1 MKKLNLSIQTHW
13 PLLATG
19 LFIILVVLGYFFIP
33 AFGSFVRDSWQLLTQ
48 ADQEHINQYLKDFG
62 AWGPL
67 VLILLFTI
75 QMFLIVVPSW
85 LPIIAA
91 VIIYG
96 FWQGILI
103 SLTGIILASSLGFYI
118 GINLGGTVLDKLIDE
133 KKLAKLDYWITNYG
147 FWSIVL
153 FRISPFLSNDAISF
167 AAGMLKFGY
176 RKFIS
181 ATLIGITPLIIAI
194 AYFAQDTE
202 TLKTGMYYVGGAG
215 LLLYGIFVYID
226 HSKRMRNPADS

>member
-1 MKKLNLSIQTHW
+1 MKKFNLSIQTHW

-33 AFGSFVRDSWQLLTQ
+33 AFGSFVRDSWQVLTQ

-62 AWGPL
+62 VWGPL

-194 AYFAQDTE
+194 AYFAKDTE
-202 TLKTGMYYVGGAG
+202 TLKIGMYYIGGAG

>member
-1 MKKLNLSIQTHW
+1 MKKFNLSIQTHW
-13 PLLATG
+13 PLLGTG
-19 LFIILVVLGYFFIP
+19 LLIILVVLGYIFIP
-33 AFGSFVRDSWQLLTQ
+33 AFGSFVRDSWQVLTQ

-118 GINLGGTVLDKLIDE
+118 GINLGGTVLDQLIDE
-133 KKLAKLDYWITNYG
+133 KKLVKLNYWITHYG

-167 AAGMLKFGY
+167 AAGILKIGY

-194 AYFAQDTE
+194 AYFAKDTE

-215 LLLYGIFVYID
+215 LLFYGIFVYID
-226 HSKRMRNPADS
+226 HNKRMRNPAES

>member
-1 MKKLNLSIQTHW
+1 
-13 PLLATG
+13 
-19 LFIILVVLGYFFIP
+19 
-33 AFGSFVRDSWQLLTQ
+33 
-48 ADQEHINQYLKDFG
+48 
-62 AWGPL
+62 
-67 VLILLFTI
+67 
-75 QMFLIVVPSW
+75 
-85 LPIIAA
+85 
-91 VIIYG
+91 
-96 FWQGILI
+96 
-103 SLTGIILASSLGFYI
+103 
-118 GINLGGTVLDKLIDE
+118 LIDE